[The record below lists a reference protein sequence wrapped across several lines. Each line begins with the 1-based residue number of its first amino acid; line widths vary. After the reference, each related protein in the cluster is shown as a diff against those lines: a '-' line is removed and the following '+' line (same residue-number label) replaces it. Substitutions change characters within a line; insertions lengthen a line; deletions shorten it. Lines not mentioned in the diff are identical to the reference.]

1 MKLKLY
7 LLNGGRGCARDLA
20 EKIGVSRSYLS
31 QMASGQASISPK
43 RCVQIEIATEGL
55 VTREDLHPKWHEIW
69 PELLTNDTYTKNKKN
84 TTCTQ
89 VQDLE
94 G

>member
-20 EKIGVSRSYLS
+20 EKIGVSPSYLS
-31 QMASGQASISPK
+31 QMASGQTSISPK

-55 VTREDLHPKWHEIW
+55 VTREDLHPNWYEIW
-69 PELLTNDTYTKNKKN
+69 PELLADGSYTKNKKN
-84 TTCTQ
+84 ITCTQ
-89 VQDLE
+89 VQDWE